1 QQQPEGV
8 SVSPNPARDFVRIQ
22 NSQELDLDIKIMD
35 MSGRLILQ
43 TAAKDPEITI
53 ATRQWPRGVYIL
65 SATSGR
71 KTLTQKIVVE

>member
-1 QQQPEGV
+1 
-8 SVSPNPARDFVRIQ
+8 
-22 NSQELDLDIKIMD
+22 
-35 MSGRLILQ
+35 
-43 TAAKDPEITI
+43 PEITI